1 MVEDTRQVQ
10 PGRTTM
16 LARAVPPTKYG
27 RVGLLL
33 SCGTM
38 LAVFLPGCLFCV
50 GLEVLATVVTR
61 PALAVFCAICAVL
74 FALPHF
80 LVILWLDRNEREP
93 VYLIF
98 TALFWGGVM
107 ATGASGLLN
116 TINGIFFQSMATDTS
131 VANQMTASL
140 SAPPVEEI
148 TKGLALLFIYL
159 FFTKE
164 LDSILDGIVYG
175 ALVGLGFAVFE
186 NYTYYFNAGAAE
198 SNSVASFASA
208 SLLVY
213 VRGIVTGIGTHACF
227 TAMTGAGFG
236 AFRVMRQG
244 ALRWFMPVIG
254 LTLAIFSHFA
264 WNTFTGLFVFAPEN
278 LGVTMFVSLPLA
290 VVVLQMPFLLLV
302 FTTAGLALRHER
314 KIIEKY
320 LHTERKSIVHPSE
333 IEHLVPYRRKL
344 YFHFQLLLA
353 LDMRGF
359 FHHRRRQKLLIK
371 LAIERWHMDTEDQLG
386 DTDAAHLHAV
396 RITAL
401 RRQLLAT
408 PLNA

>member
-1 MVEDTRQVQ
+1 MVEDTRQDQ
-10 PGRTTM
+10 PGRTTL
-16 LARAVPPTKYG
+16 LARAVPPTKYS
-27 RVGLLL
+27 RLGLLL

-38 LAVFLPGCLFCV
+38 LVLFLPGCLMCV
-50 GLEVLATVVTR
+50 GLEVLATVLTR
-61 PALAVFCAICAVL
+61 PALAAFCAVCAVL
-74 FALPHF
+74 FAIPHF

-93 VYLIF
+93 IYLVL
-98 TALFWGGVM
+98 TSLFWGGVM

-116 TINGIFFQSMATDTS
+116 TINGVLFQSMTLNPS
-131 VANQMTASL
+131 LANQMTASL

-208 SLLVY
+208 TLLVY
-213 VRGIVTGIGTHACF
+213 VRGVITGIGTHACF

-236 AFRVMRQG
+236 AFRVMRSG
-244 ALRWFMPVIG
+244 VLRWFMPVIG

-264 WNTFTGLFVFAPEN
+264 WNTFTGLFMFAPEN

-290 VVVLQMPFLLLV
+290 VVVLQFPFLLLV
-302 FTTAGLALRHER
+302 FVTAGFALRHER
-314 KIIEKY
+314 NIIEKY
-320 LHTERKSIVHPSE
+320 LHTERKSVVDPSE
-333 IEHLVPYRRKL
+333 ITNLVPYRRKL
-344 YFHFQLLLA
+344 FFSLRLLMA
-353 LDMRGF
+353 FNVHNF
-359 FHHRRRQKLLIK
+359 FHQRKRQKLLIK
-371 LAIERWHMDTEDQLG
+371 LALERWHMDKEDQLG
-386 DTDAAHLHAV
+386 DTNAAHSHAV
-396 RITAL
+396 RVTAL

-408 PLNA
+408 PLNG

>member
-1 MVEDTRQVQ
+1 MVEDTKGAQ

-16 LARAVPPTKYG
+16 LARAVPPTNYG

-33 SCGTM
+33 SCGVM
-38 LAVFLPGCLFCV
+38 LLVFVPGCLFCV
-50 GLEVLATVVTR
+50 GLEVLATVLSR
-61 PALAVFCAICAVL
+61 PVLAAFCGVCAIL
-74 FALPHF
+74 FAIPHF

-93 VYLIF
+93 MYLVL

-107 ATGASGLLN
+107 ATGASGMLN
-116 TINGIFFQSMATDTS
+116 TINGVLFQSMTVDPAL
-131 VANQMTASL
+131 AHQMTASL
-140 SAPPVEEI
+140 SAPPVEEV

-164 LDSILDGIVYG
+164 LDSVLDGIVYG

-236 AFRVMRQG
+236 AFRVMRHG
-244 ALRWFMPVIG
+244 VLRWFMPAIG

-264 WNTFTGLFVFAPEN
+264 WNTFTGVFMFAPEN
-278 LGVTMFVSLPLA
+278 LGVTMFISLPLA
-290 VVVLQMPFLLLV
+290 VIVLQVPFLLLV
-302 FTTAGLALRHER
+302 FVTAGFALRHER
-314 KIIEKY
+314 KVIEQY
-320 LHTERKSIVHPSE
+320 LHTERKSVVDPTE
-333 IEHLVPYRRKL
+333 ITNLVPYRRKL
-344 YFHFQLLLA
+344 AFSARLLLSFN
-353 LDMRGF
+353 LRGF
-359 FHHRRRQKLLIK
+359 FHQRRRQKLLIK
-371 LAIERWHMDTEDQLG
+371 LAFERWHMDKEEKLG
-386 DTDAAHLHAV
+386 DSEAAHGHAV
-396 RITAL
+396 RVTNL

-408 PLNA
+408 PLNP